1 MLNGVND
8 LLVVNITSSDNN
20 NVLTSVVGG
29 VVVSK
34 VVNSKSM
41 SEISVSLDW
50 LSHHVLSER
59 VEVSV
64 LKSGFRESIV
74 VILVF
79 LANLLFKELKFSSVE
94 GWVADHITKN
104 LDSS

>member
-1 MLNGVND
+1 M
-8 LLVVNITSSDNN
+8 VNITSSDNN

-29 VVVSK
+29 VVVSE
-34 VVNSKSM
+34 VVNSKSV

-64 LKSGFRESIV
+64 FKSGLRESIV
-74 VILVF
+74 VILMF
-79 LANLLFKELKFSSVE
+79 LANLLFKELKFSSVK
-94 GWVADHITKN
+94 GWVADHISEN
-104 LDSS
+104 FNSS